1 MDIQFAKYKEL
12 IEQQLEELTAED
24 VLGQSAQKTVE
35 LDQQSVGRLSR
46 MAALQ
51 SQAMAQAQQR
61 RRDAHKQA
69 LQAALRR
76 LAEDEF
82 GYCME
87 CGEEIEEARLLANP
101 AVSTG
106 KLRYQSYVDLWSMWS
121 FVGIGHAPRMPR

>member
-1 MDIQFAKYKEL
+1 M
-12 IEQQLEELTAED
+12 
-24 VLGQSAQKTVE
+24 LGQSAQKTVE
-35 LDQQSVGRLSR
+35 LDLQSVGRLSR
-46 MAALQ
+46 MDALQ

-61 RRDAHKQA
+61 RRDAHKRS

-101 AVSTG
+101 AVQ
-106 KLRYQSYVDLWSMWS
+106 K
-121 FVGIGHAPRMPR
+121 FVACLKS

>member
-1 MDIQFAKYKEL
+1 MDNQFAKYKEL
-12 IEQQLEELTAED
+12 IERQLEGLAAENE
-24 VLGQSAQKTVE
+24 LGQSAQKTVA

-46 MAALQ
+46 KDAMQ

-87 CGEEIEEARLLANP
+87 CGEEIEGARLLANP
-101 AVSTG
+101 AVL
-106 KLRYQSYVDLWSMWS
+106 KC
-121 FVGIGHAPRMPR
+121 VGCLDV